1 MVTAISWE
9 DLMCPTWWPKSVE
22 IFFFFSF
29 ISEGHQ
35 TMSVLISL
43 CFRFFYFFFVLRREG
58 GWARPFLKCALILS
72 WHEDCA
78 LEPLFHYFMKKR
90 LKCTWFR
97 EARGAKLRLLSKWN
111 IFSSPCFVLCASVY
125 KPHMFTEKSL
135 IPALH
140 ISSMGRAFN
149 AVRSEAFPSSHL
161 STLADIS
168 NPHVTFV

>member
-22 IFFFFSF
+22 IFFSF

-43 CFRFFYFFFVLRREG
+43 CFRFFIFFCPQMWSRLSSAFFEMCTYLVLAWGLCTRTS
-58 GWARPFLKCALILS
+58 L
-72 WHEDCA
+72 
-78 LEPLFHYFMKKR
+78 PLFYEKETQVYVIWGSKGR
-90 LKCTWFR
+90 IS
-97 EARGAKLRLLSKWN
+97 KLRLLSKWN
-111 IFSSPCFVLCASVY
+111 IFSSPCFVLCVSVY

-140 ISSMGRAFN
+140 IGSMGQAFN

-161 STLADIS
+161 STLSDIS

>member
-22 IFFFFSF
+22 IFFFPLSPRDTRQCLSSF
-29 ISEGHQ
+29 HYA
-35 TMSVLISL
+35 
-43 CFRFFYFFFVLRREG
+43 FDFFFVLRCEG

-97 EARGAKLRLLSKWN
+97 EARGAFLRLLSKWN
-111 IFSSPCFVLCASVY
+111 IFSSPRFCFCVSVY